1 MTTPQET
8 TNIAPLYELAG
19 NYAFLADLDTEGD
32 FTEALDQLGADFASK
47 ATAIMKIATV
57 LDGQAQNFLAEVERI
72 SHKAEAM
79 QNRSK
84 WLKDY
89 LRRCMEAATIDK
101 LEAGTWT
108 LALQNSPPKCEIVEP
123 GLVPEQFRIE
133 VPATWKTDARA
144 IIAAWKDTGEQIPGA
159 TVTVGKHLRVR

>member
-1 MTTPQET
+1 MMTTQET
-8 TNIAPLYELAG
+8 PKIAPLYELAG

-108 LALQNSPPKCEIVEP
+108 LALQNSPPKCEVEDESLIP
-123 GLVPEQFRIE
+123 DDFKRV
-133 VPATWKTDARA
+133 VPAVMKVSAQE
-144 IIAAWKDTGEQIPGA
+144 IIRHWKDTGEQVPGA